1 MSGSVRAIV
10 ITGNG
15 VNCEKEMALACRLGG
30 AECVDIVHIG
40 ELLAGRVVLGDYHFI
55 NFPGGFLD
63 GDDLGSAKAGVNRLR
78 YASIAGRMDHLIDQ
92 LRFAIDDGKLV
103 IGVCNGFQLLVK
115 AGLLPAHGKNY
126 GRQTVTLTVNEM
138 GRFEDRW
145 CWLRIEKDSP
155 CVFTQ
160 GLERLYLPVRH
171 GEGKFIA
178 ESSDELVLMEEKHL
192 AAMKYCH
199 PETGE
204 PTMEYP
210 WNPNGSQG
218 AIAGI
223 CDESGRVFG
232 LMPHPEAYL
241 HRTHHPRWSREP
253 GLPEE
258 GMGLWLFRN
267 AVEYIRR
274 QLL

>member
-1 MSGSVRAIV
+1 MSKTVRAIV

-30 AECVDIVHIG
+30 AECVDIVHIA
-40 ELLAGRVVLGDYHFI
+40 ELLAGRVTLGDYHFI

-63 GDDLGSAKAGVNRLR
+63 GDDLGSAKAGVNRLQ
-78 YASIAGRMDHLIDQ
+78 YAPVAGRMDHLIDQ
-92 LRFAIDDGKLV
+92 LRAAVAGGKLV

-115 AGLLPAHGKNY
+115 AGLLPAIDPNNE
-126 GRQTVTLTVNEM
+126 RQTVTLTCNER

-145 CWLRIEKDSP
+145 CWLQVDQESP
-155 CVFTQ
+155 CVFTR
-160 GLERLYLPVRH
+160 GLERLYLPIRH
-171 GEGKFIA
+171 GEGKFVA
-178 ESSDELVLMEEKHL
+178 ESAAELARIEEKRL
-192 AAMKYCH
+192 GVLKYCH
-199 PETGE
+199 PETGSA
-204 PTMEYP
+204 TLDYP
-210 WNPNGSQG
+210 WNPNGSQA

-223 CDESGRVFG
+223 CDPSGLVFG

-241 HRTHHPRWSREP
+241 FRTHHPRWTREP

-267 AVEYIRR
+267 AIEYIRQ

>member
-1 MSGSVRAIV
+1 MSKPVRAIV
-10 ITGNG
+10 ITGHG
-15 VNCEKEMALACRLGG
+15 VNCEKEMAHACRLAG
-30 AECVDIVHIG
+30 ADAADIVHMA
-40 ELLAGRVVLGDYHFI
+40 ELLAGRVRLRDYQLL

-78 YASIAGRMDHLIDQ
+78 YAAVAGGENLLAQIRS
-92 LRFAIDDGKLV
+92 FVGDGKLV

-115 AGLLPAHGKNY
+115 MGLLPALHGDY
-126 GRQTVTLTVNEM
+126 GRQSVTLTCNER

-145 CWLRIEKDSP
+145 VWLRVDPDSP
-155 CVFTQ
+155 CIFTR
-160 GLERLYLPVRH
+160 GLQRLYLPVRH
-171 GEGKFIA
+171 GEGKFVA
-178 ESSDELVLMEEKHL
+178 QSGAVL
-192 AAMKYCH
+192 AALEAKRLGVLKYCL
-199 PETGE
+199 PENDL
-204 PTMEYP
+204 PTLDYP
-210 WNPNGSQG
+210 WNPNGSEA

-232 LMPHPEAYL
+232 LMPHPEAYQ

-253 GLPEE
+253 ELPEE

-274 QLL
+274 ERL

>member
-1 MSGSVRAIV
+1 MSKTVRAIV

-30 AECVDIVHIG
+30 AEQVDIVHMA
-40 ELLAGRVVLGDYHFI
+40 ELLAGRVSLGDYHLI

-63 GDDLGSAKAGVNRLR
+63 GDDLGSAKAGVNRLQ
-78 YASIAGRMDHLIDQ
+78 YSPLAGRTGHLIDQ
-92 LRFAIDDGKLV
+92 LRAVIDEGKLV

-115 AGLLPAHGKNY
+115 AGLLPAIGRDY
-126 GRQTVTLTVNEM
+126 GHQTVTLTCNEQ

-145 CWLRIEKDSP
+145 CWLQVEQGSP
-155 CVFTQ
+155 CIFTK
-160 GLERLYLPVRH
+160 GVERLYLPVRH
-171 GEGKFIA
+171 GEGKFVA
-178 ESSDELVLMEEKHL
+178 ESAAELGRIEEKRL
-192 AAMKYCH
+192 GVLRYCH
-199 PETGE
+199 PASGA
-204 PTMEYP
+204 PTQEYP

-241 HRTHHPRWSREP
+241 FRTHHPRWTREP

-274 QLL
+274 ELL